1 VDFKLPQARVQV
13 EGKPF
18 HTGIC
23 PLQVRQVRVSPHTE
37 RKGHGIGMAD
47 CMICTEKE
55 LLLRQAVLEHW
66 QTVRQFRAALE
77 GSEDLSRLDVTMY
90 ATQVMMNRAEDSYRQ
105 HLRVMHEPGRR
116 TPAISTFTRFYT
128 RSQSEV
134 VGN

>member
-1 VDFKLPQARVQV
+1 
-13 EGKPF
+13 
-18 HTGIC
+18 
-23 PLQVRQVRVSPHTE
+23 
-37 RKGHGIGMAD
+37 
-47 CMICTEKE
+47 MICTEKE
-55 LLLRQAVLEHW
+55 QLLRQAVLEHW